1 MNPFTKI
8 IVRIPQF
15 PLNASI
21 EDSWPDLLDAIR
33 YASPEFYEQVKDLT
47 FHQLE
52 IQPAP
57 VRRTIEKYFSRAK
70 YRCTPLGKFASVG
83 ILETVAAAW
92 HEVVVNNERQL
103 YQFEDW
109 RRIADMDKVSSDKNL
124 QEGTKLF
131 ANSSYYQ
138 VGESIRYVKRTG
150 ETFEL
155 AEIGSLP
162 IIVDI
167 LQYLSSPKTLVSVI
181 KQIENSEDFI
191 IPLMECGLIQN
202 EMEPNLIGR
211 EYFKRI
217 GYTGGNSTNKYMI
230 SELTFEKPC
239 ISKNLFRHIP
249 ALIQLLQSGASTNWE
264 NASLNNF
271 AISFTK
277 RFDRQN
283 IRLMEALDP
292 EIGVGYGDFHN
303 NHLSDIIRS
312 LTVEKEEEEN
322 AFALFLR
329 KEVNAAQLCKP
340 ICLDDYDPEQAVNS
354 RLKLPN
360 SLSMICTV
368 NDGQIYVDRIGGNS
382 FNQLAGRF
390 TLASESIH
398 NLCKEISGMEE
409 QANPG
414 VVFFDM
420 AYNAELNVDNV
431 NRRKVI
437 YSQELNLL
445 NYPGSVEPLTLDD
458 IYVSVSGSEII
469 LRSKKLGKR
478 LVPRMASAYNYR
490 RSKLPVFRFL
500 YDLSFYGLI
509 PDLTFDLA
517 EIVKGMKFYPKVKYR
532 NIVLSQSKLRIV
544 IEDLNADPKRT
555 PQASL
560 LELLANYS
568 LGPLVRLLKGEE
580 YTVYDLDDKFHVD
593 SLIREIRKEGEVF
606 LENFTLPEKPQFVDS
621 KGRPYNNQLV
631 IPLVHQKEIYGESTP
646 IDPDLKVKRTYMP
659 LEDWLY
665 FEIFCAATVADGVL
679 IELDHLVNRFED
691 EIKKWFFIRY
701 NENGNHLRFRVLLSD
716 QARLRFI
723 DSLYHLL
730 KPLTEPGLISDILI
744 RSYNRELE
752 RYGVAGIENVE
763 THFWLDSRRVMGFI
777 KEHTSDLDKYCHC
790 IRVFELVR
798 TMNLIDATRYDKW
811 TKHIHKILEEEHHLQ
826 VPQFKELGRYFQ
838 DRKHKIITLLNLVI
852 DKEREFAYSMG
863 AIIEACPKRRRAPML
878 SDLMHMHI
886 NRLFTD
892 HQRTHEMIV
901 YHILCQVNN
910 RVKNVVKTQIQ
921 LPLTH

>member
-1 MNPFTKI
+1 MNPYSKI

-15 PLNASI
+15 PLNASL
-21 EDSWPDLLDAIR
+21 EESWPDLLDAIGS
-33 YASPEFYEQVKDLT
+33 ASPEFYEQVKDLT

-52 IQPAP
+52 SQPAT

-83 ILETVAAAW
+83 IVETVAAAW
-92 HEVVVNNERQL
+92 REVIVEEKREL

-109 RRIADMDKVSSDKNL
+109 QRIAGMGRMSSDNNL

-155 AEIGSLP
+155 AEIGNLP

-181 KQIENSEDFI
+181 KQIENSEDYI
-191 IPLMECGLIQN
+191 IPLMECGLIQT
-202 EMEPNLIGR
+202 EREPNLIGP
-211 EYFKRI
+211 EYFNRI
-217 GYTGGNSTNKYMI
+217 GCTDIKATKKYMI
-230 SELTFEKPC
+230 SELSFENPYV
-239 ISKNLFRHIP
+239 SKYQFRHIP
-249 ALIQLLQSGASTNWE
+249 ALIKLLQSGASTNWE
-264 NASLNNF
+264 NASLTNF
-271 AISFTK
+271 AIRFTK

-312 LTVEKEEEEN
+312 LTVEKVEQEN
-322 AFALFLR
+322 ALVLFLH
-329 KEVNAAQLCKP
+329 KEVNAAQLYKP
-340 ICLDDYDPEQAVNS
+340 ICLEDYKPDQAVSS

-398 NLCKEISGMEE
+398 NLCTEISGMEE
-409 QANPG
+409 QSNPG
-414 VVFFDM
+414 VIFFDM

-445 NYPGSVEPLTLDD
+445 NYPGSADPLTLDD

-500 YDLSFYGLI
+500 YDLSFHGLI

-517 EIVKGMKFYPKVKYR
+517 EIVKGMKFYPKVQFH
-532 NIVLSQSKLRIV
+532 NIVLSQPKLRIV
-544 IEDLNADPKRT
+544 TGKMYRCQT
-555 PQASL
+555 
-560 LELLANYS
+560 
-568 LGPLVRLLKGEE
+568 
-580 YTVYDLDDKFHVD
+580 TDKF
-593 SLIREIRKEGEVF
+593 
-606 LENFTLPEKPQFVDS
+606 
-621 KGRPYNNQLV
+621 
-631 IPLVHQKEIYGESTP
+631 
-646 IDPDLKVKRTYMP
+646 
-659 LEDWLY
+659 
-665 FEIFCAATVADGVL
+665 
-679 IELDHLVNRFED
+679 
-691 EIKKWFFIRY
+691 
-701 NENGNHLRFRVLLSD
+701 
-716 QARLRFI
+716 
-723 DSLYHLL
+723 
-730 KPLTEPGLISDILI
+730 
-744 RSYNRELE
+744 
-752 RYGVAGIENVE
+752 
-763 THFWLDSRRVMGFI
+763 
-777 KEHTSDLDKYCHC
+777 
-790 IRVFELVR
+790 
-798 TMNLIDATRYDKW
+798 
-811 TKHIHKILEEEHHLQ
+811 
-826 VPQFKELGRYFQ
+826 
-838 DRKHKIITLLNLVI
+838 
-852 DKEREFAYSMG
+852 
-863 AIIEACPKRRRAPML
+863 AP
-878 SDLMHMHI
+878 
-886 NRLFTD
+886 
-892 HQRTHEMIV
+892 
-901 YHILCQVNN
+901 
-910 RVKNVVKTQIQ
+910 
-921 LPLTH
+921 